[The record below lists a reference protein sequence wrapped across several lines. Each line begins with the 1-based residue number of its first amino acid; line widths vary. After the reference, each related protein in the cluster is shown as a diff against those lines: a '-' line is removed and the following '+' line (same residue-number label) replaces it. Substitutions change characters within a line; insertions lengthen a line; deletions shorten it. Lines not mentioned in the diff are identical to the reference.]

1 MKQIIN
7 KKMLPAAAL
16 LLIAIVVPPVFG
28 LTLSTLSILTM
39 ALLYMYWSSAWN
51 IMGGYTGLFALGNGM
66 YIGLGAYIT
75 GCLYVFAG
83 ITPYIGILIGA
94 VITGLVALLI
104 GFPTFRLQSIFYSLA
119 TFALVNATRVIF
131 TNYKKIFGVE
141 IGGSDGFKIVPQKD
155 PANMQFA
162 GKLPYYYIALGL
174 LVVILVAS
182 YMISHSKW
190 GFQFRAISA
199 NMGAAASLGINV
211 TKTKLR
217 AQFISAF
224 FTAVGGGFYCM
235 FMRYID
241 PSSIF
246 SGSMSCNIMIMC
258 VVGGANTLWG
268 PPIGALMFYILQRM
282 IVIYAPSS
290 VSGIADLVFGAIL
303 IFSVLMMPGGMMNYL
318 ETKKEKRIGKR
329 LAQEAMEGGGI
340 NQ

>member
-1 MKQIIN
+1 MKQMIN
-7 KKMLPAAAL
+7 KKTLPIAAL
-16 LLIAIVVPPVFG
+16 LLIAIVLPPALG
-28 LTLSTLSILTM
+28 LNLSVLSILTM

-83 ITPYIGILIGA
+83 VTPYLGILIGG
-94 VITGLVALLI
+94 VVTGLVAMLI
-104 GFPTFRLQSIFYSLA
+104 GYPTFRLQNIFYSLA
-119 TFALVNATRVIF
+119 TFALVNATRIIF
-131 TNYKKIFGVE
+131 TNYKTLFGIE
-141 IGGSDGFKIVPQKD
+141 IGGSDGFKIAAQKD

-174 LVVILVAS
+174 LLIVLIVS
-182 YMISHSKW
+182 YMISRSKW

-199 NMGAAASLGINV
+199 NMEAASSLGINV
-211 TKTKLR
+211 TRTKLR

-224 FTAVGGGFYCM
+224 FTAIGGGFYCM

-268 PPIGALMFYILQRM
+268 PPIGAMIFYILQR
-282 IVIYAPSS
+282 IIIIYAPSG

-303 IFSVLMMPGGMMNYL
+303 LLSVLVMPGGLMNNL
-318 ETKKEKRIGKR
+318 ASMREKRIGKK
-329 LAQEAMEGGGI
+329 LNQEAMEGGGVEK
-340 NQ
+340 